1 MKAVVLSCYES
12 NEERMKLVAESL
24 KLEGFE
30 VISYTSNFSHI
41 RKQYRNSVPEGMIAL
56 ETVSYKKNLSAT
68 RLYSHNKFAKHV
80 FKRVREDKPDL
91 LYVLAPAN
99 SLVKEAYRYKKES
112 GVKLIIDIIDMW
124 PESLPVNNKIKNLLP
139 FKLWKSYRSKYLS
152 CADRLISECSLYNEI
167 LKDEYKGEI
176 NTLYWARDNKA
187 VRYDLDLDDKL
198 SLLYI
203 GSINNI
209 INTDLM
215 VRLIENYKDKVTFHI
230 IGDGE
235 SKTEMIDRL
244 NKVCEV
250 NYHGPVYDIEK
261 KKEIFSKCH
270 AGLNLYKNGLY
281 IGLTVKSIDYFNF
294 GLPVINNIIGDTSEF
309 VRKYNVGINVD
320 EESIL
325 DFDVLKKMRMNNDNI
340 YKLYEE
346 NFMSDVFINRLREIV
361 SGLMK

>member
-1 MKAVVLSCYES
+1 MKAVVLTCYES
-12 NEERMKLVAESL
+12 NEERMKLVIHSL

-30 VISYTSNFSHI
+30 VVSYTSNFSHI
-41 RKQYRNSVPEGMIAL
+41 RKEYRNNIPEGMIAL
-56 ETVSYKKNLSAT
+56 DAKAYKKNLSVS
-68 RLYSHNKFAKHV
+68 RLYSHNKFAKDV
-80 FKRVREDKPDL
+80 FKRVREDNPDL
-91 LYVLAPAN
+91 LYVIAPAN
-99 SLVKEAYRYKKES
+99 SLVKEAYKYKRET

-124 PESLPVNNKIKNLLP
+124 PESLPVSSKIKSLFP
-139 FKLWKSYRSKYLS
+139 FELWKSYRSKYIN
-152 CADRLISECSLYNEI
+152 CADRLITECNLYHEI

-176 NTLYWARDNKA
+176 NTLYWARNQKS
-187 VRYDLDLDDKL
+187 VRYGLNLEDNL

-215 VRLIENYKDKVTFHI
+215 VKLVENYGKKVVMHI

-235 SKTEMIDRL
+235 NKEEMIDKL

-250 NYHGPVYDIEK
+250 IYHGPVYDIDK

-270 AGLNLYKNGLY
+270 AGLNLYKNDLY

-320 EESIL
+320 EKSIL
-325 DFDVLKKMRMNNDNI
+325 DFGILKKMRMNNENI
-340 YKLYEE
+340 YRLYEG
-346 NFMSDVFINRLREIV
+346 NFMSDVFIDRLREIIG
-361 SGLMK
+361 GLK

>member
-1 MKAVVLSCYES
+1 MKAVVLTCYES
-12 NEERMKLVAESL
+12 NEERMKLVIQSL

-30 VISYTSNFSHI
+30 VVSYTSNFSHI
-41 RKQYRNSVPEGMIAL
+41 RKEYRNNIPEGMIAL
-56 ETVSYKKNLSAT
+56 KANAYKKNLSAS
-68 RLYSHNKFAKHV
+68 RLYSHNKFAKDV
-80 FKRVREDKPDL
+80 FKRVRGDKPDL
-91 LYVLAPAN
+91 LYVIAPAN
-99 SLVKEAYRYKKES
+99 SLISEAYRYKKET

-124 PESLPVNNKIKNLLP
+124 PESLPVSSKIKSLLP
-139 FKLWKSYRSKYLS
+139 FKLWKNYRSKFIN
-152 CADRLISECSLYNEI
+152 CADRLITECGLYHEI
-167 LKDEYKGEI
+167 LKNEYQGEI
-176 NTLYWARDNKA
+176 STLYWARNQKP
-187 VRYDLDLDDKL
+187 VYYDTDLGDTL

-215 VRLIENYKDKVTFHI
+215 VKLIENYGKQVTMHI

-235 SKTEMIDRL
+235 NKEEMIDKL

-250 NYHGPVYDIEK
+250 IYHGPVYDIEK

-270 AGLNLYKNGLY
+270 AGLNLYKNDLY

-325 DFDVLKKMRMNNDNI
+325 DFDVLKKMRMNNENI
-340 YKLYEE
+340 YRLYED
-346 NFMSDVFINRLREIV
+346 NFMSDVFVDRLREIIG
-361 SGLMK
+361 GLK

>member
-1 MKAVVLSCYES
+1 MKAVVLTCYES
-12 NEERMKLVAESL
+12 NEERMKLVIQSL

-30 VISYTSNFSHI
+30 VVSYTSNFSHI
-41 RKQYRNSVPEGMIAL
+41 RKEYRNNIPEGMIAL
-56 ETVSYKKNLSAT
+56 DAKAYKKNLSVS
-68 RLYSHNKFAKHV
+68 RLYSHNKFAKDV
-80 FKRVREDKPDL
+80 FKRVREDNPDL
-91 LYVLAPAN
+91 LYVIAPAN
-99 SLVKEAYRYKKES
+99 SLVKEAYKYKRET

-124 PESLPVNNKIKNLLP
+124 PESLPVSSKIKSLFP
-139 FKLWKSYRSKYLS
+139 FELWKSYRSKYIN
-152 CADRLISECSLYNEI
+152 CADRLITECNLYHEI

-176 NTLYWARDNKA
+176 NTLYWARNQKS
-187 VRYDLDLDDKL
+187 VRYDLNLEDNL

-215 VRLIENYKDKVTFHI
+215 VKLVVNYGKKVVMHI

-235 SKTEMIDRL
+235 NKEEMIDKL

-250 NYHGPVYDIEK
+250 IYHGPVYDIDK

-270 AGLNLYKNGLY
+270 AGLNLYKNDLY

-320 EESIL
+320 EKSIL
-325 DFDVLKKMRMNNDNI
+325 DFGILKKMRMNNENI
-340 YKLYEE
+340 YRLYEG
-346 NFMSDVFINRLREIV
+346 NFMSDVFIDRLREIIG
-361 SGLMK
+361 GLK